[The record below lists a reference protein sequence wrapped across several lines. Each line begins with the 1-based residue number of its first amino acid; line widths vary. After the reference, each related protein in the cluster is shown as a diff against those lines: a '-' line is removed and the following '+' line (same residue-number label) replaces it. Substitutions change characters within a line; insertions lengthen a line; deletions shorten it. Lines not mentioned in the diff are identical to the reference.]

1 VSTVVE
7 SDGIRRLSV
16 NIDPQMPVTSP
27 LKHPIERERQAEAL
41 GTSSASFWHYKQ
53 VLWQVGL
60 RLLSVSTVVESDG
73 IRRLSVNID
82 PQMPVTSPLKHPIER
97 ERQAEALGTS
107 SASFWLYKQVLW
119 QAWVR
124 LSSVCMV
131 SLRVLARVLFLSAS

>member
-1 VSTVVE
+1 
-7 SDGIRRLSV
+7 
-16 NIDPQMPVTSP
+16 M
-27 LKHPIERERQAEAL
+27 
-41 GTSSASFWHYKQ
+41 GTSSTSFWQYKQ
-53 VLWQVGL
+53 VLWKVGV

-73 IRRLSVNID
+73 IRRLSVIVD
-82 PQMPVTSPLKHPIER
+82 PQMPVTSALKHPIER
-97 ERQAEALGTS
+97 GRQGEALRTL